1 MTFVRTRLVGIELLG
16 SLVGILLLGIDEGI
30 RLVGIELLGRFVG
43 ILLLGVDEGI
53 RLVGIKEGKELE
65 G

>member
-1 MTFVRTRLVGIELLG
+1 
-16 SLVGILLLGIDEGI
+16 VGILLLGIDEGI